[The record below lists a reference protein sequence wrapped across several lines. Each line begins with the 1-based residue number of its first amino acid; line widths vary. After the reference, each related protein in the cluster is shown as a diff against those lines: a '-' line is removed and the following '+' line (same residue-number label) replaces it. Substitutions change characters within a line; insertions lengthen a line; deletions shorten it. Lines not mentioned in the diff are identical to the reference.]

1 MTASKRDPQ
10 HQSPRLNAPAVRHV
24 ISALTLG
31 TLLASCSSLQSPA
44 PSAQTG
50 SFGYVLTVSVQ
61 ATENAQ
67 NLEQRYAGRV
77 LVFHPEEGFAI
88 LGVNHAPAS
97 TDPAI
102 QDLEANAGAFGTPET
117 HINTDAGFLT
127 PQDTASASGWS
138 AWGGGWSAWGSGGSS
153 LTPTENQAAWAKIHL
168 AQAQKLAPNLGAG
181 VTVAVVDTGL
191 DLNHSVF
198 QGHLAPSANWKDF
211 VDGDAV
217 PQDTLATSGSNAAY
231 GHGTSVA
238 GIVLQVAPKATILPI
253 RVLGPDGSGD
263 LSGVTSGVD
272 WAVSHGAKII
282 NLSLGSLSSSSA
294 IDAVIKSA
302 TQNGVMVITSSGN
315 GSVEKMTY
323 PAFQTHGKG
332 DHHTG
337 SLLMSVG
344 SVNNSDIKSSFT
356 NYGAPLELLAPGESI
371 YGPAPGTKLGPW
383 SGTSMAAPMV
393 TGGLA
398 LALGQPT
405 VKSTPIVLE
414 CAIDS
419 TADPI
424 DSANDSKL
432 KNKLGFGRL
441 NLESFLKSLGLK

>member
-1 MTASKRDPQ
+1 MEKRRWDVRLPIVAATA
-10 HQSPRLNAPAVRHV
+10 LV
-24 ISALTLG
+24 ALS
-31 TLLASCSSLQSPA
+31 SCSSFQA
-44 PSAQTG
+44 TPSAQSE
-50 SFGYVLTVSVQ
+50 SFGYVLTVSVE
-61 ATENAQ
+61 ATESAQ

-88 LGVNHAPAS
+88 LGVNQAPDS
-97 TDPAI
+97 TDPAV
-102 QDLEANAGAFGTPET
+102 QGLESNAGAFEAPEARV
-117 HINTDAGFLT
+117 NTDAGSLT
-127 PQDTASASGWS
+127 PQGTANASGWSAWGGGWS

-153 LTPTENQAAWAKIHL
+153 LTPTENQAAWAKIRL

-217 PQDTLATSGSNAAY
+217 PQDTPAASGSNAAY

-263 LSGVTSGVD
+263 LSAVTSGVD

-344 SVNNSDIKSSFT
+344 SVNTSDIKSSFT

-371 YGPAPGTKLGPW
+371 YGPAPGMKLGPW

-393 TGGLA
+393 SGGLA

-405 VKSTPIVLE
+405 VKSTPDALE

-424 DSANDSKL
+424 DSVNDSKL

-441 NLESFLKSLGLK
+441 NLENFLKSLGLK